1 MPQKILITY
10 FGAFEGVAENPTAY
24 LANELQLW
32 AHAELPDTR
41 LITAELPVIFG
52 ESRTELSRV
61 LERERPD
68 AVISLGVAV
77 GRDKVSLERVAI
89 NCDDARIADNSGH
102 QLRDTP
108 IVPGAP
114 AAYFSTLPIREIFN
128 EAEACN
134 LPVEISNTAGTFVC
148 NHVFY
153 ALMHSLA
160 GTGIPAGFIHVPALK
175 MLSLIHI

>member
-10 FGAFEGVAENPTAY
+10 FGAFEGVAENPTAS
-24 LANELQLW
+24 LTRELQLW

-52 ESRTELSRV
+52 ESRTDLSRV

-89 NCDDARIADNSGH
+89 NCDDARLPIT
-102 QLRDTP
+102 RDTNC
-108 IVPGAP
+108 A
-114 AAYFSTLPIREIFN
+114 IR
-128 EAEACN
+128 
-134 LPVEISNTAGTFVC
+134 LS
-148 NHVFY
+148 Y
-153 ALMHSLA
+153 
-160 GTGIPAGFIHVPALK
+160 PALPRHIFPRYPSEK
-175 MLSLIHI
+175 SLTKQKSAISR